1 MTTASRLTD
10 PLSVSDATHNPY
22 WDAVEHLVTDKSA
35 FSWETGARYIGGLG
49 NWDVTRDRF
58 DRASEFSWTVTAP
71 DSVAF
76 VAEHLRGTA
85 VDPLAGSGYWAYLMA
100 QCGVDVIAADA
111 APPTFNQ
118 DHNRWHYH
126 GQHITVH
133 KANAFDTVCEAHP
146 QRSLLLS
153 WPPYDAPIGVEVLRA
168 FRGDRVVYIGEGE
181 GGCCGD
187 DVMFELLAA
196 EWVEVTDHR
205 PVQWYG
211 IHDWITVY
219 DRKAVTE

>member
-1 MTTASRLTD
+1 
-10 PLSVSDATHNPY
+10 
-22 WDAVEHLVTDKSA
+22 
-35 FSWETGARYIGGLG
+35 
-49 NWDVTRDRF
+49 
-58 DRASEFSWTVTAP
+58 
-71 DSVAF
+71 
-76 VAEHLRGTA
+76 

-219 DRKAVTE
+219 DPATDALIDASIVMHRNPRARAAALAELDAEPTRLKIGVAEFARRAGVNRA